1 MILLNGLVNKEVN
14 VYMIIW
20 IIVIAAIVFLLFA
33 LYNSVIGAK
42 MRVGEAFSQIDVQL
56 KRRADLIPNLVETVK
71 GYAKHE
77 KEVFEE
83 VTKARSALI
92 GAKGVEEKAKANSE
106 LGNTLKSLFAVAEGY
121 PNLRASENFSA
132 LQEELSDTENKIAY
146 ARQFYNTV
154 VMDFNT
160 KLATYPTVIFANM
173 LGFKPAEF
181 FAATDEEKKEV
192 KVKF

>member
-1 MILLNGLVNKEVN
+1 MLL
-14 VYMIIW
+14 W
-20 IIVIAAIVFLLFA
+20 IIIIAVAAILLFA

-42 MRVGEAFSQIDVQL
+42 MRVDEAFSQIDVQL

-83 VTKARSALI
+83 VTKARTALMS
-92 GAKGVEEKAKANSE
+92 AKGVEEKAKANSD

-146 ARQFYNTV
+146 ARQFYNST
-154 VMDFNT
+154 VMDYNT
-160 KLATYPTVIFANM
+160 KLATFPTLIFARM
-173 LGFKPAEF
+173 LGFQTAAF
-181 FAATDEEKKEV
+181 FAATDEEKKEIH
-192 KVKF
+192 VKF